1 LTDYIRPL
9 RSVPLGP
16 LPDDIAR
23 ARSPI
28 QWAVAPNGNGCWL
41 ISDYKLARQVLADR
55 RFRRSDAVSGDVP
68 ALTAYNSAPDA
79 IISLEGAEH
88 ARIRRLVA
96 PAFTEHRIGKLAPFV
111 SRSVA
116 DLLDD
121 LEAHGQPA
129 DFVALVSAVLPFGVL
144 CHLLGVPPAD
154 REIFG
159 SWVNVLFRLEDAE
172 SDSRPQSIAL
182 VRYMVQLV
190 AEKRRNPAADLIS
203 RLIESATGEGG
214 LTNHELVTLCLS
226 LLMAG
231 FDSTV
236 DQITLCVLT
245 LMLDGSMLKKVGD
258 NPDLVP
264 QLADELMR
272 INPAPYLTFPRMTAE
287 EVRLGDVVIE
297 AGQLVV
303 VSILASNRDPAVFD
317 LAGEIALEYSLP
329 AHLTFG
335 HGVHR
340 CLGAPLA
347 RLQVTC
353 VLGALA
359 RRFPQL
365 RLAEDVSSLA
375 WKSGMATRGLRRLY
389 VTW

>member
-1 LTDYIRPL
+1 MALVEESESPLTEYVRPL

-16 LPDDIAR
+16 LPEDVTR
-23 ARSPI
+23 ALSPI
-28 QWAVAPNGNGCWL
+28 KWAVAPNGNGCWL

-55 RFRRSDAVSGDVP
+55 RFRRSDAVSQDVP
-68 ALTAYNSAPDA
+68 ALSSYNSAPDA

-96 PAFTEHRIGKLAPFV
+96 PAFTERRIAQLAPFV
-111 SRSVA
+111 TQSVT
-116 DLLDD
+116 DLLDG
-121 LEAHGQPA
+121 LESQHPPA
-129 DFVALVSAVLPFGVL
+129 DFVAHFSSLLPFGVL
-144 CHLLGVPPAD
+144 CHLLGVPVAD

-159 SWVNVLFRLEDAE
+159 SWVNVLFRLEDNDA
-172 SDSRPQSIAL
+172 DSRQQSLAL
-182 VRYMVQLV
+182 VRYMMRLV

-203 RLIESATGEGG
+203 RLIKSAEGKG
-214 LTNHELVTLCLS
+214 SLTNHELVTLCLS

-245 LMLDGSMLKKVGD
+245 LMLDRALLKNLHD
-258 NPDLVP
+258 NQELAP
-264 QLADELMR
+264 QVAEELMR
-272 INPAPYLTFPRMTAE
+272 INPAPYIAFPRMAK
-287 EVRLGDVVIE
+287 EVVRIGDVVIE

-303 VSILASNRDPAVFD
+303 VSILASNRDPAAFG
-317 LAGEIALEYSLP
+317 L

-335 HGVHR
+335 HGAHR

-347 RLQVTC
+347 RLQLSC
-353 VLGALA
+353 VLAAVA

-365 RLAEDVSSLA
+365 SLAEDVRSLK
-375 WKSGMATRGLRRLY
+375 WKSGMATRGLRQMY

>member
-1 LTDYIRPL
+1 M
-9 RSVPLGP
+9 PLGP
-16 LPDDIAR
+16 LPDDVTSAQ
-23 ARSPI
+23 SPI

-55 RFRRSDAVSGDVP
+55 RFRRSEAVSQDVP
-68 ALTAYNSAPDA
+68 ALTPYNSAPDA

-96 PAFTEHRIGKLAPFV
+96 PAFTERRIAQLAPFV
-111 SRSVA
+111 TQSVA
-116 DLLDD
+116 DLLDG
-121 LEAHGQPA
+121 LEAQRPPA
-129 DFVALVSAVLPFGVL
+129 DFVSQVSSLLPFGVL
-144 CHLLGVPPAD
+144 CHLLGVPLED

-159 SWVNVLFRLEDAE
+159 SYVNVLFRLEDNDA
-172 SDSRPQSIAL
+172 DSRPQSLAL
-182 VRYMVQLV
+182 VRYMVRLV

-203 RLIESATGEGG
+203 ALIKSAEGNG
-214 LTNHELVTLCLS
+214 SLTNQELVTLCLS

-245 LMLDGSMLKKVGD
+245 LILDRSLMKNLHD
-258 NPDLVP
+258 NPELVP
-264 QLADELMR
+264 QAAEELMR
-272 INPAPYLTFPRMTAE
+272 INPAPYLTFPRMAAE
-287 EVRLGDVVIE
+287 SVRIGDVVVN

-303 VSILASNRDPAVFD
+303 VSIVASNRDPAAFE
-317 LAGEIALEYSLP
+317 LAGEIAPEYSLP

-347 RLQVTC
+347 RLQLAC
-353 VLGALA
+353 VLAALV

-365 RLAEDVSSLA
+365 RLAEDVNSLH
-375 WKSGMATRGLRRLY
+375 WKSGMATRGLRQLC